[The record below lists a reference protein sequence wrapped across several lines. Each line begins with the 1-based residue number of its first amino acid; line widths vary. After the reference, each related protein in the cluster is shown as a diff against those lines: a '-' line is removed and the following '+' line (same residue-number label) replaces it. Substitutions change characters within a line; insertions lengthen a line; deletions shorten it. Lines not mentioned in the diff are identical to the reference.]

1 MAYKVFVAGEEALA
15 SDVNGYL
22 MSQTVPRFT
31 NATQRTSQL
40 TAPVLNQLSILD
52 SRPGVV
58 QYWNGSAWVD
68 AAPLVQ
74 AGNSVLTTNVSG
86 IFTVGFPIP
95 FAAIPVA
102 SITNGDNSS
111 GVHVYAIY
119 GVGSTNA
126 QLSALVSTVNA
137 VPVANAAVRVHWIAV
152 GAK

>member
-15 SDVNGYL
+15 SDVNSYL
-22 MSQTVPRFT
+22 MAQTVPRFT
-31 NATQRTSQL
+31 NTTQRSSQL

-58 QYWNGSAWVD
+58 QYWNGSAWAD

-86 IFTVGFPIP
+86 IFTVGFPVP

-102 SITNGDNSS
+102 SVTNGDSAS

-119 GVGSTNA
+119 GVGSNTT

-137 VPVANAAVRVHWIAV
+137 VPVANASVRVHWIAV